1 MRASDADRERIVE
14 VLREAVAEGRLDM
27 EEFDERLG
35 AAYTSRTQGELQVL
49 VRDLPV
55 SSGAAP
61 SVLAPHGQGG
71 EAASWAGRIGVPA
84 TSKGAF
90 AFWGGFKRW
99 GQWSVPR
106 NFTAFAMWG
115 GGEIDLREARFAE
128 REVTIRCI
136 TIMGGI
142 AVKVPQDLTVEVTG
156 LGIMGGFDD
165 KATGQGTPG
174 SPRVRVTGF
183 ALMGGV
189 GVDRKM
195 RKAEKQ
201 RLKEERRNREL
212 EE

>member
-1 MRASDADRERIVE
+1 MRASDADRERVAE

-35 AAYTSRTQGELQVL
+35 AAYKSRTQGELQVL

-55 SSGAAP
+55 SAETAP
-61 SVLAPHGQGG
+61 MVLPGVRGQDASVT
-71 EAASWAGRIGVPA
+71 SWASRIGVPA

-106 NFTAFAMWG
+106 VFTSFAMWG
-115 GGEIDLREARFAE
+115 GGEIDLREARFEE

-142 AVKVPQDLTVEVTG
+142 QVKVPNDLHVEVRG
-156 LGIMGGFDD
+156 IGIMGGFDD
-165 KATGQGTPG
+165 KATGEGTPG

-189 GVDRKM
+189 GVDRKL
-195 RKAEKQ
+195 RRAEKE
-201 RLKEERRNREL
+201 RLRGERRKEL
-212 EE
+212 